1 MRQMVMLFD
10 DGLADVARPAV
21 PQRGRVRGGG
31 QQETR
36 THRQETIRA
45 G

>member
-21 PQRGRVRGGG
+21 PQRGRVRGG